1 MKFDCELIQDLLP
14 LYEEGLC
21 SPASRQAV
29 EEHLK
34 QCQRCRRLTA
44 PLPIEEPKELPQ
56 ADRAVKKSI
65 KKVRRRW
72 LTSLLAAVLVFPLLL
87 LSVNQ
92 YRGSG
97 LSFTNLDDIYTAWR
111 FLHALEEQGWETAAR
126 MHDFSGDYES
136 ILDALGMDVSS
147 WGTTFTL
154 CDLAGC
160 DYAAHTHLERSGAVP
175 GTLEELYGYLYNL
188 QGTAMVPAEMWEELM
203 ALDPEAFSRIGGEYL
218 LNGERYGKISTSWGD
233 FVVSQGRG
241 YDTAYDYAVYFDLIP
256 ENIYREALPQLE
268 AEALQ
273 IYTNTHADVGW
284 VAELTEAEFTEE
296 MIRRYTADLTA
307 LADSVTFECT
317 GYRSVDSYGCIEG
330 GSCVFFDITVTQG
343 TRVLEG
349 EIQIHTKD
357 GKIDVA
363 GISHQPGVQ
372 WLDAI
377 DRALY
382 PSAHL
387 GY

>member
-14 LYEEGLC
+14 LYEEELC

-29 EEHLK
+29 EDHLK
-34 QCQRCRRLTA
+34 ECRHCRRLTA

-56 ADRAVKKSI
+56 ADRAVKKSM

-111 FLHALEEQGWETAAR
+111 FLHALEEQDWETAAR

-136 ILDALGMDVSS
+136 ILDALGMDMSS
-147 WGTTFTL
+147 WSTTFTL
-154 CDLAGC
+154 CDLAGY
-160 DYAAHTHLERSGAVP
+160 DYAAQTHLERSGTVP

-188 QGTAMVPAEMWEELM
+188 QGTAMVPAQLWEELM
-203 ALDPEAFSRIGGEYL
+203 ALDPDAFSQNSWQYW
-218 LNGERYGKISTSWGD
+218 LNGELYGRITTEWGD

-241 YDTAYDYAVYFDLIP
+241 YETAYDYAIYFDLIP

-268 AEALQ
+268 AEARQL
-273 IYTNTHADVGW
+273 YTSAHADLDW
-284 VAELTEAEFTEE
+284 VAELTETEFTEE
-296 MIRRYTADLTA
+296 MVRRYTADLTD
-307 LADSVTFECT
+307 LAQSVTFECT
-317 GYRSVDSYGCIEG
+317 GYRSVSCYGAIQG
-330 GSCVFFDITVTQG
+330 GSCVFFDVTVTQG
-343 TRVLEG
+343 TRVLACAF
-349 EIQIHTKD
+349 QINARN

-363 GISHQPGVQ
+363 GISHEPGIQ

-382 PSAHL
+382 PSAHP

>member
-14 LYEEGLC
+14 LYEEELC
-21 SPASRQAV
+21 SPASRLAV

-34 QCQRCRRLTA
+34 ECRHCRRLTA

-56 ADRAVKKSI
+56 ADRAVKKSM

-111 FLHALEEQGWETAAR
+111 FLHALEEQDWETAAR

-136 ILDALGMDVSS
+136 ILDALGMDMSS
-147 WGTTFTL
+147 WSTTFTL
-154 CDLAGC
+154 CDLAGY
-160 DYAAHTHLERSGAVP
+160 DYAAQTHLERSGTVP

-188 QGTAMVPAEMWEELM
+188 QGTAMVPAQLWEELM
-203 ALDPEAFSRIGGEYL
+203 ALDPDAFSQNSWQYW
-218 LNGERYGKISTSWGD
+218 LNGELYGRITTEWGD

-241 YDTAYDYAVYFDLIP
+241 YDTAYDYAIYFDLIP

-268 AEALQ
+268 AEARQL
-273 IYTNTHADVGW
+273 YTSAHADLDW
-284 VAELTEAEFTEE
+284 VVELTETEFTEE
-296 MIRRYTADLTA
+296 MVRRYTADLTD
-307 LADSVTFECT
+307 LAQSVTFECT
-317 GYRSVDSYGCIEG
+317 GYRSVSSYGAIQG
-330 GSCVFFDITVTQG
+330 GSCVFFDVTVTQG
-343 TRVLEG
+343 TRVLACEF
-349 EIQIHTKD
+349 QINARN

-363 GISHQPGVQ
+363 GISHEPGIQ

-382 PSAHL
+382 PSAHP